1 MLQELYHF
9 SLSLPQDYEHMD
21 ELRFRQ
27 QLEAR
32 SRREREQRGKS
43 EKRSGKFDH
52 KSKFHM
58 VSQQSS
64 HMFADDPYYCGLR
77 ARIPNFA
84 KSKAQREKE
93 ANALYARLPAENRPN
108 AMRNLAKTFMGG

>member
-1 MLQELYHF
+1 
-9 SLSLPQDYEHMD
+9 MD

-32 SRREREQRGKS
+32 SKHDKKA
-43 EKRSGKFDH
+43 EKRS
-52 KSKFHM
+52 
-58 VSQQSS
+58 
-64 HMFADDPYYCGLR
+64 DDPYYCGLR

-93 ANALYARLPAENRPN
+93 ANALYARLPAI
-108 AMRNLAKTFMGG
+108 AGGYSTSAPPKWQHQRSYPGHHSESGKVSLTIIICKA